1 MLERISPRAA
11 VMPAAVAVT
20 VTVAIWPLAT
30 VKAVALPIT
39 APAEFANVTVPVQ
52 EGAAAV
58 VDDGAGAILTTL
70 TAAVSEGARPT
81 GGNT

>member
-1 MLERISPRAA
+1 
-11 VMPAAVAVT
+11 
-20 VTVAIWPLAT
+20 